1 MRCKPLKLP
10 FLWKSLALAACAA
23 LMFCG
28 CGIFTPAPEPTP
40 TPAPTAAPTPEPTP
54 SPTPE
59 PTPEPT
65 VDLDDF
71 GGYPS
76 VGDELGRIV
85 IPGTNVDCAMYWGD
99 GKTQLNQGAGTYT
112 GAYIPGEGGTIL
124 AGAHTN
130 SYFRDFEN
138 VELGDEIVITTYYGE
153 YHYEVV
159 NMQVA
164 LDTDSSA
171 YDLEADEENVIL
183 YTCYPFG
190 TLQHTSQRYFI
201 YGKYVS
207 GPETVDN

>member
-1 MRCKPLKLP
+1 MKLP
-10 FLWKSLALAACAA
+10 FLWKSLALTACAA
-23 LMFCG
+23 LMLCG
-28 CGIFTPAPEPTP
+28 CGAFSAPEPTPTP
-40 TPAPTAAPTPEPTP
+40 TPAPTAVPTPEPTP

-59 PTPEPT
+59 PTREPT
-65 VDLDDF
+65 VNLDDF

-99 GKTQLNQGAGTYT
+99 SKTQLSKGAGTYT
-112 GAYIPGEGGTIL
+112 GAHIPGEGGTIL

-164 LDTDSSA
+164 LDTDTSA

-201 YGKYVS
+201 YGKYIS
-207 GPETVDN
+207 GPDIVDN